1 MLQAWKTAL
10 LDLPWPRILGAAID
24 LAAPYGLL
32 AWAWARSTRDPHRAT
47 VPRLQEALIL
57 LSLLLAS
64 AGAVMFAL
72 RVAWRIHP
80 GLLDAW
86 LQLWARPFLMNTLYV
101 LLGGFGLSVVF
112 ARGLLRF
119 LVAAACSW
127 LIVLCLVACCG
138 LVEYIQGWLDRLGA
152 L

>member
-1 MLQAWKTAL
+1 MQEEGMT
-10 LDLPWPRILGAAID
+10 LPWPRILSTVID

-32 AWAWARSTRDPHRAT
+32 AWAWARCARDPHRAS
-47 VPRLQEALIL
+47 VPRWHELLVL
-57 LSLLLAS
+57 LSLLLAT

-72 RVAWRIHP
+72 RVGWRLHP
-80 GLLDAW
+80 SLLSRYLD
-86 LQLWARPFLMNTLYV
+86 LWSRPFLMNTLYV
-101 LLGGFGLSVVF
+101 LLGGLVLSVVF

-119 LVAAACSW
+119 LVAAACVW
-127 LIVLCLVACCG
+127 LTVLCLVACCG

>member
-1 MLQAWKTAL
+1 MLQAWRTAL
-10 LDLPWPRILGAAID
+10 LEIPWPRILGAAID

-32 AWAWARSTRDPHRAT
+32 AWAWGRSTRDPHRAT
-47 VPRLQEALIL
+47 VPRWQEALIL

-72 RVAWRIHP
+72 RVAYRVHP
-80 GLLDAW
+80 GLLDAH
-86 LQLWARPFLMNTLYV
+86 LALWSRSFLMDTLYV
-101 LLGGFGLSVVF
+101 LLGGFGLSIVF

-127 LIVLCLVACCG
+127 LILLCLVACCG
-138 LVEYIQGWLDRLGA
+138 LMEYIQGWLDRLGA

>member
-1 MLQAWKTAL
+1 MQAWLELVRT
-10 LDLPWPRILGAAID
+10 LPWPRILGTAID

-32 AWAWARSTRDPHRAT
+32 AWAWARCTRDPHRAT
-47 VPRLQEALIL
+47 VPRWQEALII

-64 AGAVMFAL
+64 AGGLMFAL
-72 RVAWRIHP
+72 RIAWRIHP

-86 LQLWARPFLMNTLYV
+86 LELWSRPFLMSTLYV
-101 LLGGFGLSVVF
+101 LLAALGLSLVF

-119 LVAAACSW
+119 LVAVACLW
-127 LIVLCLVACCG
+127 LTVLCLVACCG

>member
-1 MLQAWKTAL
+1 MP
-10 LDLPWPRILGAAID
+10 PWPRILSTAIE
-24 LAAPYGLL
+24 LAGPYGLL
-32 AWAWARSTRDPHRAT
+32 AWGWMRCARDPHRVSAPAWHNLL
-47 VPRLQEALIL
+47 VL

-72 RVAWRIHP
+72 RVAWRLHP
-80 GLLDAW
+80 GLLDRYID
-86 LQLWARPFLMNTLYV
+86 LWSRPFLMNTLYI
-101 LLGGFGLSVVF
+101 LLCGLALSIVF

-119 LVAAACSW
+119 LVAAASLW
-127 LIVLCLVACCG
+127 LAVLCLVACCG

>member
-1 MLQAWKTAL
+1 MQTWHELVGSV
-10 LDLPWPRILGAAID
+10 PWHRVLGAAID
-24 LAAPYGLL
+24 FAAPYGLL
-32 AWAWARSTRDPHRAT
+32 AWAWARCTRDPHRAT
-47 VPRLQEALIL
+47 VPRWQEALII

-72 RVAWRIHP
+72 RIAYRIHP
-80 GLLDAW
+80 GLLDAY
-86 LQLWARPFLMNTLYV
+86 LDLWSRPFQMNTLYV
-101 LLGGFGLSVVF
+101 LLGGLGLALVF

-119 LVAAACSW
+119 LVAAACLW
-127 LIVLCLVACCG
+127 LTVLCLVACCG

>member
-1 MLQAWKTAL
+1 MT
-10 LDLPWPRILGAAID
+10 LPWPKILSAAID

-32 AWAWARSTRDPHRAT
+32 AWAWVRCGRDPHRASA
-47 VPRLQEALIL
+47 PRWHELLVL
-57 LSLLLAS
+57 LSLLFAS

-72 RVAWRIHP
+72 RVAWRLHP
-80 GLLDAW
+80 GLLDRY
-86 LQLWARPFLMNTLYV
+86 LDLWSPSFLMDALYV
-101 LLGGFGLSVVF
+101 LLAGLILSMVF

-119 LVAAACSW
+119 LVAGACLW
-127 LIVLCLVACCG
+127 LTVLCLVACCG